1 MFTRLFKSKPYRG
14 GPLFESPSTHC
25 FDLEGT
31 GLELTVP
38 ASTWV
43 MDEPPRMLNL
53 PFLNAGWF
61 DAHCKRR
68 NIHEQISVFGE
79 VWPYSPKGVERI
91 FNLLAMG
98 SNDRFG
104 ALCFFAHLNRTEKGR
119 KLDLGDQQS
128 LGTYI
133 KWEYDDY
140 FESPEQG
147 LYAKGENYKVRQ
159 ECERKYSK
167 EERAYNPASQQRYE
181 VALERLEPMPQDLE
195 LVDFGGAQWTHFTLK
210 KRRNRSEYYCL
221 PLAELYYLEIEIA
234 FKLETSLEKLHAVLL
249 PDMQRTADWLL
260 QHIKIT
266 SPNHPS
272 GPVASLK
279 G

>member
-1 MFTRLFKSKPYRG
+1 MLTRLFKRKPYHG
-14 GPLFESPSTHC
+14 GPLFESQSSYS

-31 GLELTVP
+31 ELELTVP

-43 MDEPPRMLNL
+43 MKEPPRMLNL
-53 PFLNAGWF
+53 PFLNVGWF
-61 DAHCKRR
+61 DAHCERL
-68 NIHEQISVFGE
+68 NIHDFISVFCE
-79 VWPYSPKGVERI
+79 IWPYYPRGAERI
-91 FNLLAMG
+91 VNILTMG
-98 SNDRFG
+98 SNDDIASLRF
-104 ALCFFAHLNRTEKGR
+104 AAHLNRTEKGR
-119 KLDLGDQQS
+119 KLDLGDPQS

-133 KWEYDDY
+133 KWEYNDY

-147 LYAKGENYKVRQ
+147 LYSKGYNHKVRAD
-159 ECERKYSK
+159 CERKYSK

-195 LVDFGGAQWTHFTLK
+195 LIDFGGAQWTHFTLK
-210 KRRNRSEYYCL
+210 KRRNRSEFYCL
-221 PLAELYYLEIEIA
+221 PLAESYYLEIELG
-234 FKLETSLEKLHAVLL
+234 FRLETSQEKLHAVLL

-272 GPVASLK
+272 GPVSSLK